1 MLSGCCRAGQY
12 SGKPTLRNGL
22 YGRYILSVRSGIQ
35 LFADRDLVYAALVS
49 ASFELRPEIGF
60 ENRRGLVVGDEPR
73 RQYTNVGIVVLFG
86 QGGDFGGPAQGGPNR
101 LMLVEG
107 HADSVPAAAHR
118 YPEIN
123 FTGLHPPGQKVGV
136 IGIVATLFAV
146 AAVVEN
152 FVTAGS
158 EPADQ
163 ILFELIAC
171 VVGGNTNLFHD
182 V

>member
-1 MLSGCCRAGQY
+1 MLFGCCRARRY
-12 SGKPTLRNGL
+12 AGKPVLRNGL

-86 QGGDFGGPAQGGPNR
+86 QGGDFGTPAQGGPNR

-118 YPEIN
+118 YSEID
-123 FTGLHPPGQKVGV
+123 FARFEPVCQLVCEIGV
-136 IGIVATLFAV
+136 VAALFAV

-152 FVTAGS
+152 LVSACA
-158 EPADQ
+158 EPARNE
-163 ILFELIAC
+163 LFELIPC
-171 VVGGNTNLFHD
+171 VV
-182 V
+182 